1 MASLAKKK
9 SYSLRTTVAVMVSAV
24 VVLVLLVLYI
34 IFRNQIIPQTRHAL
48 EDKAIT
54 IARTI
59 ALMPLLSEG
68 LSEGNSKGIQAYTS
82 KITRRNDI
90 LFVVVMDMNS
100 IRYSHPDAS
109 KVGLP
114 FVGGGQEAALRG
126 QESISEGTG
135 TLGNSLRA
143 FVPVYDGRGHQLGV
157 VVAGLS
163 MDRVQRLVRQ
173 NEWTIIAILVSGALF
188 GAGGA
193 FVLARRIKQMMFG
206 MEPADISRLLQ
217 ERSAM
222 LESIREGIIA
232 IDQEARITLINM
244 EAHRLLK
251 AAGINGAVVNRQIAD
266 YWPELRLEHV
276 LASGEGRQDQE
287 LELGGISL
295 LVSSLPVRV
304 GGEIAGA
311 IATFRDKTELAVL
324 AERLSGISVYADA
337 LRAGAH
343 EFMNKLHVIMGM
355 THMGLYDELQQYI
368 LGTANNYQHE
378 IGAIT
383 RQIKD
388 PAMAGF
394 LLGKLSRARET
405 GIELLLTADSYLPES
420 AASQVI
426 HELITIAGN
435 LLDNA
440 MEALGGPGPD
450 EHSGDVH
457 SRDVHGR
464 DVHSNK
470 RIGLAFHYEEGR
482 LLCEVS
488 DNGPGIPEALR
499 EQIFVQGFS
508 SKGEH
513 RGIGLYLVRKSVD
526 NLQGHLQIAACGG
539 QGTTFIVDVPYAAK
553 GEESQ

>member
-1 MASLAKKK
+1 
-9 SYSLRTTVAVMVSAV
+9 
-24 VVLVLLVLYI
+24 
-34 IFRNQIIPQTRHAL
+34 
-48 EDKAIT
+48 
-54 IARTI
+54 
-59 ALMPLLSEG
+59 
-68 LSEGNSKGIQAYTS
+68 
-82 KITRRNDI
+82 
-90 LFVVVMDMNS
+90 
-100 IRYSHPDAS
+100 
-109 KVGLP
+109 
-114 FVGGGQEAALRG
+114 
-126 QESISEGTG
+126 
-135 TLGNSLRA
+135 
-143 FVPVYDGRGHQLGV
+143 
-157 VVAGLS
+157 

-173 NEWTIIAILVSGALF
+173 NEWTIITILVSGALF

-193 FVLARRIKQMMFG
+193 FVLARRIKQMIFG

-251 AAGINGAVVNRQIAD
+251 AAGITGAVVNRQIAD

-276 LASGEGRQDQE
+276 LASGEGKQDQE

-295 LVSSLPVRV
+295 LVSSLPVRMD
-304 GGEIAGA
+304 GEIAGA

-355 THMGLYDELQQYI
+355 IHMGLYDELQQYI
-368 LGTANNYQHE
+368 LGTASNYQKE
-378 IGAIT
+378 IGSIT
-383 RQIKD
+383 SQIKD
-388 PAMAGF
+388 SVMAGF
-394 LLGKLSRARET
+394 LLGKLSRAREA
-405 GIELLLTADSYLPES
+405 GIELLLTEESYLPES
-420 AASQVI
+420 SDPQVI

-440 MEALGGPGPD
+440 MEALGGSDAG
-450 EHSGDVH
+450 ECGS
-457 SRDVHGR
+457 
-464 DVHSNK
+464 K
-470 RIGLAFHYEEGR
+470 RIELAFHYEEGR

-488 DNGPGIPEALR
+488 DNGPGIPEALQ

-526 NLQGHLQIAACGG
+526 KLQGYLQIAACGG
-539 QGTTFIVDVPYAAK
+539 PGTTFIVDVPYAAK
-553 GEESQ
+553 GEENL

>member
-1 MASLAKKK
+1 MAKKK

-24 VVLVLLVLYI
+24 VILVLLVLYF

-68 LSEGNSKGIQAYTS
+68 LSEGRSKEIQAYTS

-90 LFVVVMDMNS
+90 LFVVVLDMNS
-100 IRYSHPDAS
+100 IRYSHPDPA
-109 KVGLP
+109 KVGQP
-114 FVGGGQEAALRG
+114 FVGGGQETALRG
-126 QESISEGTG
+126 RESISEGTG

-163 MDRVQRLVRQ
+163 MERVERLVRQ
-173 NEWTIIAILVSGALF
+173 NEWTIILILISGALL

-193 FVLARRIKQMMFG
+193 YVLARRIKQMIFG
-206 MEPADISRLLQ
+206 MEPADILRLLQ

-222 LESIREGIIA
+222 LESTREGIIT
-232 IDQEARITLINM
+232 IDQEARITIINK

-251 AAGINGAVVNRQIAD
+251 AAGISGAAVNRQLAD
-266 YWPELRLEHV
+266 YWPELDLAEV
-276 LASGEGRQDQE
+276 LVSGEARQDQE

-295 LVSSLPVRV
+295 LVSSLPVLV
-304 GGEIAGA
+304 DGEIAGA
-311 IATFRDKTELAVL
+311 ITTFRDKTELAVL

-368 LGTANNYQHE
+368 LGTAGDYQKE

-383 RQIKD
+383 RAIKD
-388 PAMAGF
+388 PVMAGF
-394 LLGKLSRARET
+394 LLGKLSRAREA
-405 GIELLLTADSYLPES
+405 GIELLLAGDSYLPEP
-420 AASQVI
+420 ADPQVS

-440 MEALGGPGPD
+440 MEAL
-450 EHSGDVH
+450 SA
-457 SRDVHGR
+457 
-464 DVHSNK
+464 SNK
-470 RIGLAFHYEEGR
+470 PGRAAGAGSRQVMLAFRYEAGR

-488 DNGPGIPEALR
+488 DKGPGIPAALQ
-499 EQIFVQGFS
+499 EQIFAQGFS
-508 SKGEH
+508 TKGEQ

-526 NLQGHLQIAACGG
+526 KLQGRLELAPGSGA
-539 QGTTFIVDVPYAAK
+539 GTRFTVDVPYAAK
-553 GEESQ
+553 EGESL

>member
-1 MASLAKKK
+1 
-9 SYSLRTTVAVMVSAV
+9 
-24 VVLVLLVLYI
+24 
-34 IFRNQIIPQTRHAL
+34 
-48 EDKAIT
+48 
-54 IARTI
+54 
-59 ALMPLLSEG
+59 
-68 LSEGNSKGIQAYTS
+68 
-82 KITRRNDI
+82 
-90 LFVVVMDMNS
+90 
-100 IRYSHPDAS
+100 
-109 KVGLP
+109 
-114 FVGGGQEAALRG
+114 
-126 QESISEGTG
+126 
-135 TLGNSLRA
+135 
-143 FVPVYDGRGHQLGV
+143 
-157 VVAGLS
+157 

-368 LGTANNYQHE
+368 LGTANNYQQE

-394 LLGKLSRARET
+394 LLGKLSRAREM

-420 AASQVI
+420 ADSQVI

-450 EHSGDVH
+450 EHSSDVY

-526 NLQGHLQIAACGG
+526 KLQGHLQIAACGGG